1 MLVFSGSTVLIQ
13 NKEEKKKETNL
24 NYEGIL
30 HLPAIL
36 WLRNWSFSRLW
47 KLHWTKWFRYGNAL
61 RHFTVST
68 SRRPPRGTEQKF
80 LYSFW
85 IFNQCRASYNI
96 SLYFPLH
103 LFFLCVNGQT
113 RRITFFSP
121 FPAKVNTSSCNPTP
135 LMVFTYFHLT
145 WVSRDSI
152 TIFPQYHKDLNHQKP
167 IFPPKEAI
175 SVLPPSQ
182 LKSIHSSLPLW
193 ENICKPWW
201 WIRSASLTKLK
212 PIWSLTV

>member
-13 NKEEKKKETNL
+13 NKEEKKRKRTSTMRVFSTCLPSSGWETGPFLGCENCIGQNGSGMEML
-24 NYEGIL
+24 FGTSQYPHQGDHQGEQNRSSSIL
-30 HLPAIL
+30 SGSSISVEQVIIL
-36 WLRNWSFSRLW
+36 
-47 KLHWTKWFRYGNAL
+47 AC
-61 RHFTVST
+61 
-68 SRRPPRGTEQKF
+68 
-80 LYSFW
+80 
-85 IFNQCRASYNI
+85 I
-96 SLYFPLH
+96 
-103 LFFLCVNGQT
+103 FLCIFSFCVWMDRQGGSH
-113 RRITFFSP
+113 FFSP
-121 FPAKVNTSSCNPTP
+121 FPAKVITSSCNPTP